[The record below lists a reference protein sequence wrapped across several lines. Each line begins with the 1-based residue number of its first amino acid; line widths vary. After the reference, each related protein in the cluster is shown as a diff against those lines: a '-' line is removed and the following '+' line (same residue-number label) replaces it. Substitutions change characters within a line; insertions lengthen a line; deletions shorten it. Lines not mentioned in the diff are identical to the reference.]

1 MCVRVC
7 VCVCMC
13 VCVSILHLPAK
24 HVITL
29 ASAKVCLP
37 RLCPTRA
44 RHSITLLY
52 IAQKRIASKSKNCS
66 VSSVGTLLMQCGN
79 VWPDYHK
86 FSWEYAAKR
95 SRDTSVCVWMPTKSP
110 CAGDIRGRNSGWLH
124 SHCHDFA
131 KALSNRCWLTL
142 EASHI
147 AIPLCNSGIFIWTG
161 AGNVDLDLCIV
172 YGCLWYLIVEGE

>member
-1 MCVRVC
+1 MLKDGNGWNVC
-7 VCVCMC
+7 AC

-52 IAQKRIASKSKNCS
+52 IAQKRIASKSKNRS

-124 SHCHDFA
+124 CHCHDLPRLCQTVAGWLLKRRMLQFLFA
-131 KALSNRCWLTL
+131 TVVSSFELGR
-142 EASHI
+142 
-147 AIPLCNSGIFIWTG
+147 
-161 AGNVDLDLCIV
+161 VM
-172 YGCLWYLIVEGE
+172 